1 MPLDTEAQAFADA
14 LAKVPM
20 PDFAT
25 ASVADYR
32 AFLAAFPPLPGDA
45 VASVEDRSLPGP
57 GGSLKIRVY
66 HPQPGTCLPLTVFF
80 HGGGFVSLGLDSHDK
95 LCRRLALQAETVVV
109 AVDYRLAPE
118 QRFPAAVDDACAA
131 VRWLHAQ
138 ADSIGADPARIAV
151 AGDSAG
157 GNLAAVVAQQLRG
170 PGEPR
175 LCHQLLLYP
184 VIDSACE
191 SASFREFAQGAML
204 SAEMMRWFWSQYLSR
219 AEEGLGPRAS
229 PLRQTSLR
237 LLPAATVITAEC
249 DPLRDEGEAYAQA
262 LSAAGVAVSQR
273 RWPGQFHGFVSL
285 LGQLAE
291 ADRALDF
298 AAASLRQAFAAA
310 VPSPSMQR
318 RTAA

>member
-1 MPLDTEAQAFADA
+1 MPLDTEAQAIADA
-14 LAKVPM
+14 LSQLPM

-45 VASVEDRSLPGP
+45 VESVEDRSLPGP
-57 GGSLKIRVY
+57 GGALKVRVY
-66 HPQPGTCLPLTVFF
+66 HPQPGARLPLTVFL
-80 HGGGFVSLGLDSHDK
+80 HGGGFVSLGLESHDN
-95 LCRRLALQAETVVV
+95 LCRRLALQASTVVV

-118 QRFPAAVDDACAA
+118 HRFPAAVDDACAA

-184 VIDSACE
+184 VIDSACD
-191 SASFREFAQGAML
+191 SASYREFGDGAML
-204 SAEMMRWFWSQYLSR
+204 SAGMMRWFWSQYLSH
-219 AEEGLGPRAS
+219 AQDCLDPRAS
-229 PLRQTSLR
+229 PLRQADLCAV
-237 LLPAATVITAEC
+237 PAATVITAEC

-262 LSAAGVAVSQR
+262 LSAAGVAVNQR
-273 RWPGQFHGFVSL
+273 RWPGQFHGFISL
-285 LGQLAE
+285 QGQLAE
-291 ADRALDF
+291 AGRALDF
-298 AAASLRQAFAAA
+298 AAGSLRQAFAAV